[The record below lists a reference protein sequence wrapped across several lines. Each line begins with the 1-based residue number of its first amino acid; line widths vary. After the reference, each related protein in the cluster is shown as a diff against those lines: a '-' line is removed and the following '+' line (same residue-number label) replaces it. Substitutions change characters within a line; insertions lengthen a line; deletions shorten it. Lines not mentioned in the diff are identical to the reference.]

1 MKVMEG
7 ILMSWINE
15 KGPIK
20 DVVLSSRIR
29 LARNIARFP
38 FPSIMQP
45 QHAKE
50 IVDRVKKSILDGDP
64 VLSRD
69 FTFMSMKEVPAI
81 ERQILVE
88 KRLASQ
94 DLVQNSDASALILDS
109 NERIAIMINEEDH
122 IRMQCVLPGFQLDKA
137 WDMLNRIDDVIEE
150 KVEYAFHEQL
160 GYLTSCP
167 TNVGTG
173 LRASAMLHLPAL
185 TITKQMNGIL
195 QIISKI
201 GLTARGLYGEGSEA
215 LGNIY
220 QISNQITLG
229 PTEEDIINNLT
240 IACQQII
247 EKERMARKALLKV
260 NGMQFEDALWRA
272 YAVLAHARVLE
283 LKEFMALVSQVRLG
297 VNLNIIPDISMEALD
312 ELVITGQPG
321 GLLKNAGRSLDDE
334 ELNIL
339 RAEIMRK
346 QIKEITK
353 VN

>member
-334 ELNIL
+334 ELDIL

>member
-50 IVDRVKKSILDGDP
+50 IVDRVKKSIFDGDP

-321 GLLKNAGRSLDDE
+321 GLLKNAGKSLDDE

>member
-94 DLVQNSDASALILDS
+94 DLVQNSDVSALILDS

-247 EKERMARKALLKV
+247 EKEQMARKALLKV

-334 ELNIL
+334 ELDIL

>member
-15 KGPIK
+15 KGPVK

-50 IVDRVKKSILDGDP
+50 IVDRVKKSIFDGDP

-247 EKERMARKALLKV
+247 EKEQMARKALLKV

-321 GLLKNAGRSLDDE
+321 GLLKNAGKSLDDE

>member
-185 TITKQMNGIL
+185 TITKQINGIL

-321 GLLKNAGRSLDDE
+321 GLLKNAGKSLDDE

>member
-50 IVDRVKKSILDGDP
+50 IVDRVKKSIFDGDP

-94 DLVQNSDASALILDS
+94 DLVQNSDVSALILDS

-247 EKERMARKALLKV
+247 EKEQMARKALLKV

-334 ELNIL
+334 ELDIL

>member
-1 MKVMEG
+1 
-7 ILMSWINE
+7 MSWINE

-50 IVDRVKKSILDGDP
+50 IVDRVKKSIFDGDP

-94 DLVQNSDASALILDS
+94 DLVQNSDVSALILDS

-247 EKERMARKALLKV
+247 EKEQMARKALLKV

-334 ELNIL
+334 ELDIL

>member
-1 MKVMEG
+1 
-7 ILMSWINE
+7 
-15 KGPIK
+15 
-20 DVVLSSRIR
+20 
-29 LARNIARFP
+29 
-38 FPSIMQP
+38 
-45 QHAKE
+45 
-50 IVDRVKKSILDGDP
+50 
-64 VLSRD
+64 
-69 FTFMSMKEVPAI
+69 AI

-94 DLVQNSDASALILDS
+94 DLVQNSDASVLILDS

-185 TITKQMNGIL
+185 TITKQINGIL

-321 GLLKNAGRSLDDE
+321 GLLKNAGKSLDDE